1 MAWGHAYYF
10 PVLRGKLNLATI
22 GIFKFL
28 NCKKNPR
35 CSKERKK
42 KNPKPFRRK

>member
-1 MAWGHAYYF
+1 MVWGHAYYF
-10 PVLRGKLNLATI
+10 PVLRGKFNLATI

-28 NCKKNPR
+28 NCKKPQVFQGK
-35 CSKERKK
+35 KE